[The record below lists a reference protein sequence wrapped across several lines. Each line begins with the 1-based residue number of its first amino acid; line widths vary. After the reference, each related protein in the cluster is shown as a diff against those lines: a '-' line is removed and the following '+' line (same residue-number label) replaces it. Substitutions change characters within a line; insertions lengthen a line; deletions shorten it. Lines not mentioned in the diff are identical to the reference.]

1 MSLDSSFST
10 INFGEPEPWSNR
22 RSVIL
27 GVIITFLITSWLCVI
42 GRLYVRAKVVRDLGW
57 DDLCVLFYALFTT
70 LGSVCVLLAADRF
83 GLGQHFLLLTPE
95 QMVGYLQTFY
105 VCNASYCTAT
115 AFIKEALLLQYLR
128 VYGRGHPMWRF
139 TFVVVVFTALWGVA
153 YSFIAWVPCF
163 PVQGFWGA
171 ATGATCYGYGSPVA
185 SQFVGTYESHTAINM
200 ILDFLVLLI
209 PLPLL
214 VREGS
219 TLKQKLRILGL
230 LIMGSIVIM
239 LAIWRLA
246 TIIDH
251 QAATWPTHDPT
262 WYGPISIMLAVLE
275 VDCAAICA
283 SIPIFWPVLEAR
295 WGTIF
300 ITQEIKITHEERH
313 REAEEEEEAAAI
325 GRGDYH
331 SSYSSSKKSSHNHY
345 RSASEVELKRS
356 ESDRSLGGTHYNDM
370 FVMHSVDPLRSPTLG
385 QVRTAAVI
393 ESDPAMNAR
402 DGGKR
407 WF

>member
-1 MSLDSSFST
+1 MYETDPNPNDT
-10 INFGEPEPWSNR
+10 
-22 RSVIL
+22 
-27 GVIITFLITSWLCVI
+27 C
-42 GRLYVRAKVVRDLGW
+42 DLQ
-57 DDLCVLFYALFTT
+57 LFTT
-70 LGSVCVLLAADRF
+70 LGSICVLLAADRF

-139 TFVVVVFTALWGVA
+139 TFIVVVFTALWGVA

-163 PVQGFWGA
+163 PVRGFWGA

-230 LIMGSIVIM
+230 LIMGSM
-239 LAIWRLA
+239 
-246 TIIDH
+246 
-251 QAATWPTHDPT
+251 
-262 WYGPISIMLAVLE
+262 
-275 VDCAAICA
+275 
-283 SIPIFWPVLEAR
+283 
-295 WGTIF
+295 
-300 ITQEIKITHEERH
+300 
-313 REAEEEEEAAAI
+313 
-325 GRGDYH
+325 
-331 SSYSSSKKSSHNHY
+331 
-345 RSASEVELKRS
+345 
-356 ESDRSLGGTHYNDM
+356 
-370 FVMHSVDPLRSPTLG
+370 
-385 QVRTAAVI
+385 
-393 ESDPAMNAR
+393 
-402 DGGKR
+402 
-407 WF
+407 

>member
-1 MSLDSSFST
+1 M
-10 INFGEPEPWSNR
+10 
-22 RSVIL
+22 
-27 GVIITFLITSWLCVI
+27 
-42 GRLYVRAKVVRDLGW
+42 
-57 DDLCVLFYALFTT
+57 
-70 LGSVCVLLAADRF
+70 LLAADRF
-83 GLGQHFLLLTPE
+83 GLGQHFLTLTPA

-128 VYGRGHPMWRF
+128 VYGRGHIMWRF
-139 TFVVVVFTALWGVA
+139 TFGVVIFTAIWGVA
-153 YSFIAWVPCF
+153 YSFIAWFPCF
-163 PVQGFWGA
+163 PVAGFWQGS
-171 ATGATCYGYGSPVA
+171 GKCYGYGSPNPT
-185 SQFVGTYESHTAINM
+185 QFVGTYESHTAINM
-200 ILDFLVLLI
+200 VLDFLVLII

-230 LIMGSIVIM
+230 LIMGSLVIM

-262 WYGPISIMLAVLE
+262 WYGPISIILAVLE

-300 ITQEIKITHEERH
+300 ITQEIKIT
-313 REAEEEEEAAAI
+313 REDRRLAEEEAGVAESGAAVGGI
-325 GRGDYH
+325 DYYH
-331 SSYSSSKKSSHNHY
+331 SYLQHHQHQHHNHH
-345 RSASEVELKRS
+345 RSNGSGSELELNLKRS
-356 ESDRSLGGTHYNDM
+356 ESNRSLGGTHYNDM

-393 ESDPAMNAR
+393 ESDGAR
-402 DGGKR
+402 DAGGKR
-407 WF
+407 WGF